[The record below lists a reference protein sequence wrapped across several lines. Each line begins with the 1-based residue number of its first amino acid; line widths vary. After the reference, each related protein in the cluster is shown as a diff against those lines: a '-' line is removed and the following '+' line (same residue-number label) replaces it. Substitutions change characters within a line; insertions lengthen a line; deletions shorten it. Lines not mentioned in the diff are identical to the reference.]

1 MTKAE
6 FGYQFFVNG
15 ERARMVVR
23 MEIEYA
29 KDVNHVS
36 VEAEE
41 ALEHFGYSIFP
52 KLEGDAI
59 KMLAKHVEEWHERK
73 RQKHGGQEEDD

>member
-1 MTKAE
+1 MTKTE
-6 FGYQFFVNG
+6 FSYQFFVNG

-29 KDVNHVS
+29 KDVNHVD

-41 ALEHFGYSIFP
+41 ALEHLGYSIFP
-52 KLEGDAI
+52 KLESDAI
-59 KMLAKHVEEWHERK
+59 RALGRYIEEWHERNK
-73 RQKHGGQEEDD
+73 QEDGGQEVGG

>member
-1 MTKAE
+1 MTKTE
-6 FGYQFFVNG
+6 FSYQFFVNG

-29 KDVNHVS
+29 KDVNHVD

-41 ALEHFGYSIFP
+41 ALEHLGYSIFP
-52 KLEGDAI
+52 KLESDAI
-59 KMLAKHVEEWHERK
+59 RALGRHIEEWREQKKK
-73 RQKHGGQEEDD
+73 RSGGQEEDG